1 MQWNILW
8 QWGSWNWGWN
18 DPVVDDDNGVV
29 VGDVGAA
36 VVVVVVAVAAVAVAV
51 AAAVAVAVAAVAAVA
66 AAATATRLSHFTSK
80 IFWLGIVY
88 PRHLLKPCGD
98 FDFQLTHFVVVVVV
112 VVVLV
117 STVVR

>member
-36 VVVVVVAVAAVAVAV
+36 VVVVVVAVAAVA
-51 AAAVAVAVAAVAAVA
+51 AAVAAVA
-66 AAATATRLSHFTSK
+66 AAAVCVGRLQS
-80 IFWLGIVY
+80 WL
-88 PRHLLKPCGD
+88 
-98 FDFQLTHFVVVVVV
+98 
-112 VVVLV
+112 VLV
-117 STVVR
+117 VTFLVQWWG

>member
-36 VVVVVVAVAAVAVAV
+36 VVVVVVAVAVAAAAVAVAV
-51 AAAVAVAVAAVAAVA
+51 AAAVAVAVAAVAAAVCVG
-66 AAATATRLSHFTSK
+66 RLQS
-80 IFWLGIVY
+80 WL
-88 PRHLLKPCGD
+88 
-98 FDFQLTHFVVVVVV
+98 
-112 VVVLV
+112 VLV
-117 STVVR
+117 VTFFVQWWG